1 MHQVNISE
9 QQSLYDAT
17 LNSSLGIENGT
28 ENGTEVVL
36 KNENGTEV
44 VLKNETFEVLYLFVI
59 SHIDE
64 SSK

>member
-28 ENGTEVVL
+28 EVIL

>member
-17 LNSSLGIENGT
+17 LNSLLGI

-36 KNENGTEV
+36 KNENENGTEV

>member
-36 KNENGTEV
+36 KNENENGTEV
-44 VLKNETFEVLYLFVI
+44 VLKNETFEVLYLL
-59 SHIDE
+59 SPRLN
-64 SSK
+64 